1 MRPSQQRY
9 HTSLEKYHVGNIAT
23 NRKGKKKTENKLH
36 VRDSIKFN
44 ILSINKWSKKMENMH
59 KKGVDVG
66 GEEKNGSK
74 TTTKIYR
81 YICTI

>member
-1 MRPSQQRY
+1 
-9 HTSLEKYHVGNIAT
+9 
-23 NRKGKKKTENKLH
+23 
-36 VRDSIKFN
+36 
-44 ILSINKWSKKMENMH
+44 MENMH

-81 YICTI
+81 YICTISDYVVGQDQDERKNDDDEFHACQFSRMVKKEQRKRERKSKWDGKRL